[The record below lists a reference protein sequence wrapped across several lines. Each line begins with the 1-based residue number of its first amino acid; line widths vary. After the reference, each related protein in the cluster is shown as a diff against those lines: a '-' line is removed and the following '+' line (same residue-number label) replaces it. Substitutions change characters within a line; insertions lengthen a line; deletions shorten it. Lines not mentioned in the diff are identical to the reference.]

1 MDTSIKSSE
10 DSLKSMDVT
19 CNLQC
24 GIVTQT
30 CPRDYPFKFAAGCP
44 IGSWNTK
51 AGKGC
56 YKQQSEVDD
65 CSGASGSWCV
75 FSAYKNDGTPMNGG
89 SLKEQLEQGFGS
101 VCTSSGE
108 LPGSS
113 TCTEAE
119 LTTLSEC
126 TKSVTENADTSM
138 SDKSKM
144 CPLYQS
150 MFACYPACYCDDP
163 NMKAAMDTSIK
174 SSEDSL
180 KSMDVTCNLQCG
192 IVAQT
197 ITQCSTSDKAA
208 LDASCKCAS
217 ASTTNECAKDQYCYI
232 DNTCNNN
239 PKPVICPSSDTVAL
253 AAKDNECICKGVLC
267 AVGSFCWT
275 DTTCNAIARQAK
287 VFVLSLETKL
297 TGVEP
302 SSFNSNVKMI
312 TAFKATVANL
322 LDGINVADV
331 YDVFATAFGSD
342 NGERRRLASASVSYK
357 VKAKSIDAATQV
369 KTEMTS
375 NNDKFTTVLKQE
387 MVKEAVEGFETNNIE
402 ATTDTSAIKVEESS
416 EKEINSNI
424 EKSKD
429 GDLNEQN
436 QLNND
441 NNPNS
446 DVNNNN
452 KEEES
457 NVGGVIGYSL
467 GGFIFLSLVGWV
479 LYVKLVTN
487 KQSNQSDI
495 FGQNNENN
503 RSAYFENPGAK
514 RSSIENKFVDLE
526 LTDLHVVNDIEHE
539 LPKLHLL
546 LDEINLRSFLNQFIM
561 FGFYNTSHLIDDMK
575 EEDLTQMGMR
585 TLQRRKLLL
594 KIEALKTGM
603 MSDNVFEETAKEIE
617 INSQPKKKNWKR
629 RFSVASNMEYFENL
643 ESGKTQWS
651 APEAFGGVDEPEK
664 TDETSTN
671 LENPLTK
678 EQNVKTTADKL
689 QEAKLNTYI
698 NQIENVFD
706 NDLNAI
712 THEWMNANMKTIHIR
727 RLKTL
732 IAKENGCLWY
742 SGTTADYNWWMNAT
756 NDEVLYFPPTGTTDV
771 VLPVPKTYFD
781 EDSAKKAENQT
792 PVTRSK
798 KNWKIASAKMRTV
811 NAFSKKNIR
820 PKLILG

>member
-1 MDTSIKSSE
+1 M
-10 DSLKSMDVT
+10 
-19 CNLQC
+19 
-24 GIVTQT
+24 G
-30 CPRDYPFKFAAGCP
+30 
-44 IGSWNTK
+44 
-51 AGKGC
+51 
-56 YKQQSEVDD
+56 
-65 CSGASGSWCV
+65 
-75 FSAYKNDGTPMNGG
+75 
-89 SLKEQLEQGFGS
+89 
-101 VCTSSGE
+101 
-108 LPGSS
+108 
-113 TCTEAE
+113 
-119 LTTLSEC
+119 
-126 TKSVTENADTSM
+126 
-138 SDKSKM
+138 
-144 CPLYQS
+144 
-150 MFACYPACYCDDP
+150 
-163 NMKAAMDTSIK
+163 
-174 SSEDSL
+174 
-180 KSMDVTCNLQCG
+180 
-192 IVAQT
+192 
-197 ITQCSTSDKAA
+197 
-208 LDASCKCAS
+208 
-217 ASTTNECAKDQYCYI
+217 
-232 DNTCNNN
+232 
-239 PKPVICPSSDTVAL
+239 
-253 AAKDNECICKGVLC
+253 
-267 AVGSFCWT
+267 
-275 DTTCNAIARQAK
+275 
-287 VFVLSLETKL
+287 
-297 TGVEP
+297 
-302 SSFNSNVKMI
+302 
-312 TAFKATVANL
+312 
-322 LDGINVADV
+322 
-331 YDVFATAFGSD
+331 
-342 NGERRRLASASVSYK
+342 
-357 VKAKSIDAATQV
+357 VKAKSIDVATQV

-387 MVKEAVEGFETNNIE
+387 MVKEAVEGIETNNIE
-402 ATTDTSAIKVEESS
+402 ATTDTSGIKVEESS
-416 EKEINSNI
+416 EKETNANI

-446 DVNNNN
+446 DVNNN
-452 KEEES
+452 KEEEEES

-526 LTDLHVVNDIEHE
+526 LTDQHVVNDIEHE

-546 LDEINLRSFLNQFIM
+546 LDELNLRSFLNQFIM
-561 FGFYNTSHLIDDMK
+561 VGFYNTSHLIDDMK

-585 TLQRRKLLL
+585 TLQRRKLLR
-594 KIEALKTGM
+594 KIEAIKTGM

-629 RFSVASNMEYFENL
+629 RFSVASNMEY
-643 ESGKTQWS
+643 
-651 APEAFGGVDEPEK
+651 
-664 TDETSTN
+664 

-792 PVTRSK
+792 PVTRGK
-798 KNWKIASAKMRTV
+798 K
-811 NAFSKKNIR
+811 
-820 PKLILG
+820 KLEN